1 MKRAAV
7 ILLAIAVVLCSFP
20 AFADSAFTPAE
31 SYDVGERAFYA
42 GEIELTP
49 AGEGGGEVGTVR
61 YAGIEGKDYTDE
73 KVYTFNDSMAATTDL
88 DWNPHTWETSD
99 DSFLLDKMSIGF
111 YAFRLNEDKSGY
123 AVIPEMAADY
133 PVDVTEEYVGQLGVQ
148 EGETGKAWRIALNPD
163 ACFNIAPEAQAFLAT
178 GEDPAAEAAAQAEEA
193 AEETAEKAPAEE
205 TAEEAPAEEA
215 AEEAP
220 AEETTE
226 EAAEELADIT
236 APINA
241 DTYIYSMQQQ
251 LNPKMLNRRADSY
264 YAGQLTIYNAK
275 NYLYS
280 GKTAYNLIEDS
291 AAALLEAGETVYLD
305 MDFWGLVGASD
316 AEGNAAPKYVSIT
329 DETMYRDEA
338 VDEGA
343 DEDWVS
349 AKYIFDTYLAAGA
362 PYEAYAADYLY
373 TADIAPET
381 SWEDVGL
388 KKVDDYTLDIIL
400 ANPIEEAAFYLPY
413 NLSSNWI
420 VYEPLYEASKTFYD
434 AEGNAVETE
443 EEAATVSTDYCKSL
457 AKTVSYGP
465 YKMSYFELDKQITFT
480 RNENWYGYHDGKHLG
495 MYQTDNYSVT
505 VLPEHATRLLAFLSG
520 QIDSE
525 TLQSEDMEKY
535 ASSEYIFYTPQ
546 TYTTKVTFNTDYA
559 KLLEH
564 GTGSQVLVIDE
575 FRKAFANAIDRQHF
589 ATAFTAAGTAGFGML
604 NNIYTYNPFT
614 GENYRESVAGK
625 DALTKVYGVTYG
637 EGGDYATL
645 DEAYDA
651 LTGYDMAKAQELMAI
666 AYDKAV
672 EAGIYD
678 GESAITIDFRV
689 YQNDTIYVQ
698 MFTYFDTQLQEAC
711 KGSGFEGK
719 VSLTMTV
726 DPDYYETMYSGNA
739 DIIFSTWGGASMDPF
754 GILANCYTDA
764 SDGSGN
770 QMEYGYDTSKI
781 ALTYTINGEDLTFSL
796 RDWTM
801 WANKDSVPAIEEKL
815 GKFADY
821 SYETRCA
828 FTAAQEE
835 ASLNWHACTPVYYR
849 NVAALRSQKVNFAT
863 DHFINELVRYGELE
877 FYTYNYDD
885 AEWAEYIAN
894 NELTY

>member
-7 ILLAIAVVLCSFP
+7 ILLAIAIALCGMS

-31 SYDVGERAFYA
+31 SYDVGERVFNA
-42 GEIELTP
+42 GEIVLTP
-49 AGEGGGEVGTVR
+49 AGEGGGTVDTVR

-88 DWNPHTWETSD
+88 DWNPHTWETND
-99 DSFLLDKMSIGF
+99 DSALLDMMSIGF
-111 YAFRLNEDKSGY
+111 YAFRLNEDRSGY

-133 PVDVTEEYVGQLGVQ
+133 PVDVTADYVGQLGVK
-148 EGETGKAWRIALNPD
+148 EGETGKAWRIALN
-163 ACFNIAPEAQAFLAT
+163 QAAT
-178 GEDPAAEAAAQAEEA
+178 WDNGD
-193 AEETAEKAPAEE
+193 
-205 TAEEAPAEEA
+205 
-215 AEEAP
+215 
-220 AEETTE
+220 
-226 EAAEELADIT
+226 
-236 APINA
+236 PINA

-280 GKTAYNLIEDS
+280 GTESYNLIEDD
-291 AAALLEAGETVYLD
+291 AAALLEAGTDVYLD
-305 MDFWGLVGASD
+305 MGFWGIVGAPD
-316 AEGNAAPKYVSIT
+316 AEGNPAPTYVSIT
-329 DETMYRDEA
+329 DETEYRDEA
-338 VDEGA
+338 VEEGK

-349 AKYIFDTYLAAGA
+349 AKYIYESYLAAGA
-362 PYEAYAADYLY
+362 PYESYAAEYLY

-381 SWEDVGL
+381 AWDDVGL
-388 KKVDDYTLDIIL
+388 KKVDDYTIDIIL
-400 ANPIEEAAFYLPY
+400 ATPIEEAAFYLPY

-420 VYEPLYEASKTFYD
+420 VYEPLYEACKSFYD
-434 AEGNAVETE
+434 ADGDAVETE
-443 EEAATVSTDYCKSL
+443 EEAATVTTDYCKSL
-457 AKTVSYGP
+457 EKTVSYGP
-465 YKMSYFELDKQITFT
+465 YKMTYFELDKQITFG
-480 RNENWYGYHDGKHLG
+480 RNENWYGYSDGKHLG
-495 MYQTDNYSVT
+495 MYQTDNYSLT
-505 VLPEHATRLLAFLSG
+505 VIPEHSTRLLAFLSG
-520 QIDSE
+520 EIDSE

-575 FRKAFANAIDRQHF
+575 FREAFANAIDRQHF

-678 GESAITIDFRV
+678 GESPITIDFRV

-711 KGSGFEGK
+711 KGTNFEGK
-719 VSLTMTV
+719 VSMTMTV

-739 DIIFSTWGGASMDPF
+739 DAIFSTWGGASMDPF
-754 GILANCYTDA
+754 GILAGCYTDA

-781 ALTYTINGEDLTFSL
+781 MLTYVINGEDVTFSL
-796 RDWTM
+796 QDWTK

-835 ASLNWHACTPVYYR
+835 A
-849 NVAALRSQKVNFAT
+849 
-863 DHFINELVRYGELE
+863 
-877 FYTYNYDD
+877 
-885 AEWAEYIAN
+885 
-894 NELTY
+894 